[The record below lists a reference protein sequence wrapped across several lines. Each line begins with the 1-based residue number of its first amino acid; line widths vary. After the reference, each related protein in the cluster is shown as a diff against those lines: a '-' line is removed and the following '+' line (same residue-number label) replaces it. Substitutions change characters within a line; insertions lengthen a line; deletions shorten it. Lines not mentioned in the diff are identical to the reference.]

1 MATWDARDWL
11 AGLIGCERSE
21 LAVRS
26 IDRYGPK
33 ETQVRYERGSEAVAR
48 LIVTGPIVPMGKR
61 EGQGHW
67 LVSVRIGTGS
77 EDVHSID
84 VPEPDEIRY

>member
-11 AGLIGCERSE
+11 ASLIGCDRDD

-26 IDRYGPK
+26 IDRYGPE

-48 LIVTGPIVPMGKR
+48 IIVSGPIVPLGEKAGK
-61 EGQGHW
+61 GHW
-67 LVSVRIGTGS
+67 AVSVRIGTGS
-77 EDVHSID
+77 DDVHAIEI
-84 VPEPDEIRY
+84 PETDEIVY